1 MDVFKWFRGRSE
13 ASRLEQ
19 GDVKALI
26 HGYGYGAY
34 CEACRRELDAGMLE
48 MTSYRGSTSERW
60 GVVALLLADR
70 IEALKDEADKRSR
83 LDTAIRMI
91 DFQGH

>member
-1 MDVFKWFRGRSE
+1 MDVFKWFRGRWE
-13 ASRLEQ
+13 AARLEQ
-19 GDVKALI
+19 DDVEALVGRYGDC
-26 HGYGYGAY
+26 AY
-34 CEACRRELDAGMLE
+34 CEACRRGRDAGMSE
-48 MTSYRGSTSERW
+48 MTSYHGSTSERW
-60 GVVALLLADR
+60 GMVALLLADR